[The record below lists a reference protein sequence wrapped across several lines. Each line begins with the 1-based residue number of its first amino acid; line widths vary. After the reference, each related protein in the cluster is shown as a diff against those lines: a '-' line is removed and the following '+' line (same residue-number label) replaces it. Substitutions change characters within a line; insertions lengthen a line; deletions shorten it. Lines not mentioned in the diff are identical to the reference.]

1 MNNSTRGPLLH
12 QIYKA
17 YLVDQN
23 TDGFSANV
31 TARYSVGT
39 LERLAQCGD
48 RMARRA
54 SILALGLFGDYS
66 SNAVL
71 GRALHDHDRGVRMLA
86 ENGIRTVWCRVGD
99 PTQRKSLH
107 EIIELNAA
115 RRFDSAIRRAT
126 KLIAQAPWLAE
137 TWNQRALALFSQRKY
152 SESIDDCHQA
162 MEINPYH
169 YGAATGMAQCHMH
182 QGNRPAALDSFR
194 RALQLNPNLE
204 GVRAHV
210 HYLQRTLNSQD

>member
-1 MNNSTRGPLLH
+1 MNSSTRSPILH
-12 QIYKA
+12 QIYKS

-23 TDGFSANV
+23 TQAFSAEV
-31 TARYSVGT
+31 TGRYSIGT

-54 SILALGLFGDYS
+54 AVLALGLFGDYS

-71 GRALHDHDRGVRMLA
+71 GRALHDTDRGVRMLA
-86 ENGIRTVWCRVGD
+86 ENGIRTIWCRVCD
-99 PTQRKSLH
+99 LVQRQNLQ
-107 EIIELNAA
+107 EIIELNSA

-137 TWNQRALALFSQRKY
+137 AWNQRALALYSQRKY
-152 SESIDDCHQA
+152 AESIKDCNQA
-162 MEINPYH
+162 LEINPYH
-169 YGAATGMAQCHMH
+169 FGAATGMAQCHMH
-182 QGNRPAALDSFR
+182 QGNRPAALDCFR
-194 RALQLNPNLE
+194 RALGLNPNLE

-210 HYLQRTLNSQD
+210 HYLQRTLKSQD